1 VLDAVL
7 DLAGED
13 EAVGAR
19 TWTAASRTSSGRAQR
34 VPGTFW
40 ACMGAPGSANAVAW
54 RARAGYRRRPCVLG
68 ELCDMVKVRG
78 EGQRKEW
85 QAWPAWCTAL
95 LSLGFLHAL
104 IDGARTWL
112 DAGVAEGGDHHE
124 LKGV

>member
-1 VLDAVL
+1 MACS
-7 DLAGED
+7 G
-13 EAVGAR
+13 
-19 TWTAASRTSSGRAQR
+19 ASRTGSGRGHR
-34 VPGTFW
+34 VPGTSW
-40 ACMGAPGSANAVAW
+40 ACLGTLRSAKAVAW

-78 EGQRKEW
+78 ESQREEW
-85 QAWPAWCTAL
+85 HAWPAWCTAL
-95 LSLGFLHAL
+95 PSLGFLHTL